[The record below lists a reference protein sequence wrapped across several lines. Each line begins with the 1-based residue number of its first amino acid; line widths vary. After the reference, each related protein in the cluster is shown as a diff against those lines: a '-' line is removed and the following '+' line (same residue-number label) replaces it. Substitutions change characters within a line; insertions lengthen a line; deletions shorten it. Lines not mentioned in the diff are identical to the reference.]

1 MSVSENDNDKTITNI
16 PIKEEINDNL
26 ISMEKLDPG
35 SPETWPEKSVNE
47 FAKLNSISN
56 REEVPSWTQGLSQED
71 INSMHQLGAL
81 SQAGLIAEIKKL
93 YDQAYQLG
101 VEEAREM
108 TRGKYLNIFSQNNR
122 KK

>member
-1 MSVSENDNDKTITNI
+1 MSVSENDNDKTITNV
-16 PIKEEINDNL
+16 PIKEV
-26 ISMEKLDPG
+26 PG
-35 SPETWPEKSVNE
+35 VNE
-47 FAKLNSISN
+47 YAKLNSITS
-56 REEVPSWTQGLSQED
+56 RDEVPSWTQGLSQED

-81 SQAGLIAEIKKL
+81 SQAGLISEIKKL